1 MTVGDSGLPVYDEEH
16 FLVLASKVLP
26 TDYVSGLKAGDGYEL
41 VHAQAKVFA
50 RISSAIQ
57 LTGEG
62 FFAAFARGG
71 AKSTGTVSLRRE
83 NLGYTVVVKAG
94 SIFAAGQ
101 GRFYRLVGDIEFAA
115 IERGPKTGTVV
126 ALFQDWQ
133 HNAAGSATLPS
144 GEIVLGEIDTVRSLV
159 QVPLYGD
166 PTVSVSQPSDLSGG
180 RFPMLDMVAR
190 DANIVRYGAENDESL
205 SYRTRNLPDN
215 ITPAAI
221 KRGIAALLEPYRGEA
236 EYVESYESGASTILD
251 MPDEGPHSPLDDPRP
266 RTGPI
271 RNWCLDFT
279 EQWGTFYIVLPKL
292 QPISDHGL
300 FMDDAVDDAARLAS
314 PRIPGGRR
322 CPNMLDLPDQH
333 DTGYIDGCLDGR
345 DSGHDALAGSVWN
358 LLQSL
363 RAAGI
368 IAGLHEEGR

>member
-26 TDYVSGLKAGDGYEL
+26 ADYISGLQAGDGYEL

-50 RISSAIQ
+50 RISSAVQ

-71 AKSTGTVSLRRE
+71 SYATGTVSLRRE
-83 NLGYTVVVKAG
+83 NLGAYVVVKAG

-101 GRFYRLVGDIEFAA
+101 GRFYRLVGDVEFGAA
-115 IERGPKTGTVV
+115 DHGPKTGTVI

-133 HNAAGSATLPS
+133 HNAAGEATLPT
-144 GEIVLGEIDTVRSLV
+144 GEVIPGEIDTVRSLV
-159 QVPLYGD
+159 QVPVYGD
-166 PTVSVSQPSDLSGG
+166 PTVSVGQPSDLTGG

-190 DANIVRYGAENDESL
+190 DANIVRYGTESDESL

-215 ITPAAI
+215 LTPAAI
-221 KRGIAALLEPYRGEA
+221 RRGVATLLDPYRGEA
-236 EYVESYESGASTILD
+236 EYIESYEPDASTILD

-266 RTGPI
+266 RSGSI
-271 RNWCLDFT
+271 RNWCLDSV
-279 EQWGTFYIVLPKL
+279 EQWGTFYVVLPKL
-292 QPISDHGL
+292 QPITDCGL
-300 FMDDAVDDAARLAS
+300 CLDDPADGIVDIES

-322 CPNMLDLPDQH
+322 CFSMLDIPDTH
-333 DTGYIDGCLDGR
+333 GGFLDGCLDGR
-345 DSGHDALAGSVWN
+345 DYGYDALAGSTWD

-368 IAGLHEEGR
+368 VAGLHEEGR